1 MKADFLL
8 AILWDSNNLA
18 LKADADKE
26 AFKLNNLEPICRQA
40 PTWKKNE
47 PRLIK
52 TRPKDTFLKNLL
64 IQMTFMA
71 RLAYINQ
78 EKWEEGNFKNAMVV
92 VLWVNFA
99 HCVCGNL

>member
-1 MKADFLL
+1 M
-8 AILWDSNNLA
+8 
-18 LKADADKE
+18 
-26 AFKLNNLEPICRQA
+26 
-40 PTWKKNE
+40 
-47 PRLIK
+47 LIK
-52 TRPKDTFLKNLL
+52 IQLEKTHFENLL

>member
-1 MKADFLL
+1 MFYK
-8 AILWDSNNLA
+8 
-18 LKADADKE
+18 
-26 AFKLNNLEPICRQA
+26 KLGS
-40 PTWKKNE
+40 KKGLDE
-47 PRLIK
+47 RFHK
-52 TRPKDTFLKNLL
+52 CSMSQGSSKSDQKDTFLKNLL